1 MYQNIPFELQGVPH
15 WVVWR
20 YEEANGRKTKVPY
33 SVKGFHA
40 SVNNPKSWATF
51 YDALDVVENY
61 DGLGFVLTKDDPYA
75 FIDLDHTELP
85 DEIEKQREIWAQFG
99 DTYSELSPSGKGLH
113 IIARARIP
121 QGRKRSW
128 LEMYSDNR
136 FMTMT
141 GNVYNRQQ
149 IVDCQNRFM
158 NIYNQI
164 GEREIVLDFTETD
177 EQYYSDEE
185 VLERMFNA
193 VNGDKAR
200 DLYNGDYQGYYSSQ
214 SEADLALVNIISFY
228 SRFRDQIKRLFHQS
242 ALGMREKA
250 YRPDYIDKIITKSF
264 DNLPPELNITN
275 LAKNTQD
282 AARNFTEQGLELDL
296 TEEIKILYSD
306 LNIKSITGMY
316 DQNIPI
322 TDTDANYSIDLDID
336 FPDLPDGLIKEI
348 AKFVYQ
354 QSPRP
359 IKEIAQV
366 TALAFMS
373 GICGRSYNISGTGL
387 NAYYILLAMSGLGK
401 ETMQKGVEKLIDA
414 VMKTQPNADKF
425 VGLSELVSGQGLLR
439 YFVDK
444 SSCFLTIQGE
454 FANLMRRMTA
464 TNAPS
469 HMIVLK
475 KMLLDLYNKSGYG
488 NKLQGVAYSDVKNN
502 IGTILSP
509 SFTLL
514 GESVPDAFYQ
524 TLSESLAEEGLIS
537 RLLIYEAPPT
547 RPLMNYNHSKV
558 KVPEKL
564 RNALQILIT
573 NCLTLNSL
581 NNVMNVDMDDDV
593 VSQLH
598 LYDIETNEV
607 INKTTDDVKRQLIT
621 RNHLKIMKMAA
632 LFAIGDNFYKPKIS
646 MLHYEYAK
654 KLVDK
659 STNGIIHKYEAE
671 EIGDTVG
678 NQNKQLQELQCVIG
692 DIILNMKSQTSI
704 SDAMRRDYVIPRKLI
719 SDKAK
724 ATRHYRMSRHPTK
737 SQSQLITEHIY
748 ALVEEGRLVEIP
760 ARDVMANY
768 NSTGKAYSIGDPE
781 HFIRCYKRYKQ

>member
-15 WVVWR
+15 WVLWR
-20 YEEANGRKTKVPY
+20 YEEVNGRMTKVPY

-40 SVNNPKSWATF
+40 SVTNPKSWATF
-51 YDALDVVENY
+51 YEALDVVGNY
-61 DGLGFVLTKDDPYA
+61 NGLGFVLTKNDPYA
-75 FIDLDHTELP
+75 FIDLDHTEAE
-85 DEIEKQREIWAQFG
+85 DEIAKQREIWAQFG

-113 IIARARIP
+113 IIARAHIP

-141 GNVYNRQQ
+141 GNVYNKQP
-149 IVDCQNRFM
+149 IVDCQSRFT

-177 EQYYSDEE
+177 EQHYSDEE

-193 VNGDKAR
+193 VNGEKAQ
-200 DLYNGDYQGYYSSQ
+200 DLYNGDYQGYYKSQ
-214 SEADLALVNIISFY
+214 SEADLALVNIIGFY
-228 SRFRDQIKRLFHQS
+228 SRNRVQIKRLFRQS
-242 ALGMREKA
+242 GLGIREKA
-250 YRPDYIDKIITKSF
+250 YREDYLDKIITKSF

-275 LAKNTQD
+275 LAENTKQ
-282 AARNFTEQGLELDL
+282 AVRNFTEKGLELDL
-296 TEEIKILYSD
+296 TEEMKVLYSD
-306 LNIKSITGMY
+306 LNVKSVTGMF
-316 DQNIPI
+316 DPEMLI
-322 TDTDANYSIDLDID
+322 TDTDANYNIDLDVD
-336 FPDLPDGLIKEI
+336 FPDLPDGMIKEI

-387 NAYYILLAMSGLGK
+387 NAYYVLLAMSGLGK
-401 ETMQKGVEKLIDA
+401 ETMQKGIEKLIDA

-425 VGLSELVSGQGLLR
+425 IGLSELVSGQGLLR
-439 YFVDK
+439 YFVEK
-444 SSCFLTIQGE
+444 SNCFLTVQGE

-464 TNAPS
+464 THAPS
-469 HMIVLK
+469 HMLVLK

-488 NKLQGVAYSDVKNN
+488 NKLQGVAYSDTKNN

-524 TLSESLAEEGLIS
+524 TLSEGLAEEGLIS
-537 RLLIYEAPPT
+537 RLLIYEAPST
-547 RPLMNYNHSKV
+547 RPLMNYNHAKV

-581 NNVMNVDMDDDV
+581 NNVMNVEMDDEVID
-593 VSQLH
+593 QLH
-598 LYDIETNEV
+598 LYDIETNDL

-621 RNHLKIMKMAA
+621 RNHLKIMKMAS

-646 MLHYEYAK
+646 LRHYEFAK

-659 STNGIIHKYEAE
+659 STSTIIAKYELE
-671 EIGDTVG
+671 EIGDSVG
-678 NQNKQLQELQCVIG
+678 TQNKQLKELECVIG
-692 DIILNMKSQTSI
+692 EIILNMHNQTAI
-704 SDAMRRDYVIPRKLI
+704 SDAMRQDYIIPRKLI

-724 ATRHYRMSRHPTK
+724 ATRHYRMSKHPTK
-737 SQSQLITEHIY
+737 SQSQLISEHIY
-748 ALVEEGRLVEIP
+748 ALVEEGRLVEVP
-760 ARDVMANY
+760 SRDVMMKY
-768 NSTGKAYSIGDPE
+768 NSTGKAYIIGEPDY
-781 HFIRCYKRYKQ
+781 FIRQYKRHK

>member
-1 MYQNIPFELQGVPH
+1 
-15 WVVWR
+15 
-20 YEEANGRKTKVPY
+20 
-33 SVKGFHA
+33 
-40 SVNNPKSWATF
+40 
-51 YDALDVVENY
+51 
-61 DGLGFVLTKDDPYA
+61 
-75 FIDLDHTELP
+75 
-85 DEIEKQREIWAQFG
+85 
-99 DTYSELSPSGKGLH
+99 
-113 IIARARIP
+113 
-121 QGRKRSW
+121 
-128 LEMYSDNR
+128 
-136 FMTMT
+136 MTMT
-141 GNVYNRQQ
+141 GNVYNKQP
-149 IVDCQNRFM
+149 IVDCQSRFT

-177 EQYYSDEE
+177 EQHYSDED

-193 VNGDKAR
+193 VNGEKAQ
-200 DLYNGDYQGYYSSQ
+200 DLYNGDYQGYYKSQ
-214 SEADLALVNIISFY
+214 SEADLALVNIIGFY
-228 SRFRDQIKRLFHQS
+228 SRNRVQIKRLFRQS
-242 ALGMREKA
+242 GLGIREKA
-250 YRPDYIDKIITKSF
+250 YREDYLDKIITKSF

-275 LAKNTQD
+275 LAENTKQ
-282 AARNFTEQGLELDL
+282 AVRNFTEKGLELDL
-296 TEEIKILYSD
+296 TEEMKVLYSD
-306 LNIKSITGMY
+306 LNVKSVTGMF
-316 DQNIPI
+316 DPEMLI
-322 TDTDANYSIDLDID
+322 TDTDANYNIDLDVD
-336 FPDLPDGLIKEI
+336 FPDLPDGMIKEI

-387 NAYYILLAMSGLGK
+387 NAYYVLLAMSGLGK
-401 ETMQKGVEKLIDA
+401 ETMQKGIEKLIDA

-425 VGLSELVSGQGLLR
+425 IGLSELVSGQGLLR

-444 SSCFLTIQGE
+444 SNCFLTVQGE

-464 TNAPS
+464 THAPS
-469 HMIVLK
+469 HMLVLK

-488 NKLQGVAYSDVKNN
+488 NKLQGVAYSDTKNN

-524 TLSESLAEEGLIS
+524 TLSEGLAEEGLIS
-537 RLLIYEAPPT
+537 RLLIYEAPST
-547 RPLMNYNHSKV
+547 RPLMNYNHAKV

-581 NNVMNVDMDDDV
+581 NNVMNVDMDDEV
-593 VSQLH
+593 VDQLH
-598 LYDIETNEV
+598 LYDIETNDL

-646 MLHYEYAK
+646 LRHYEFAK

-659 STNGIIHKYEAE
+659 STSTIITKYELE
-671 EIGDTVG
+671 EIGDNVG
-678 NQNKQLQELQCVIG
+678 TQNKQLKELECVIG
-692 DIILNMKSQTSI
+692 EIILNMHNQTAI
-704 SDAMRRDYVIPRKLI
+704 SDAMRQDYIIPRKLI

-724 ATRHYRMSRHPTK
+724 ATRHYRMSKHPTK
-737 SQSQLITEHIY
+737 SQSQLISEHIY
-748 ALVEEGRLVEIP
+748 ALVEEGRLVEVP
-760 ARDVMANY
+760 SRDVMMKY
-768 NSTGKAYSIGDPE
+768 NSTGKAYIIGEPDY
-781 HFIRCYKRYKQ
+781 FIRQYKRHK